1 MKYFPPFTLE
11 LTLALIKPHAAKV
24 PYVVKAIERKII
36 KNKFYIVKRSHCV
49 MHLDHASRMYEEHKG
64 KSFYKRL
71 VEMMTSGPIE
81 AFILARED
89 GIRTWR
95 GLMGPTR
102 ALDAQYTQPT
112 SLRGLYGLSNTRNA
126 THGSDSPQSV
136 FKEAG
141 VFFPYFDICDWYDKD
156 EEYFRNGYVRFC
168 DETSVHVKDENDA
181 PKDLKVKCD

>member
-126 THGSDSPQSV
+126 THGSGRPSYFIYNDS
-136 FKEAG
+136 
-141 VFFPYFDICDWYDKD
+141 I
-156 EEYFRNGYVRFC
+156 
-168 DETSVHVKDENDA
+168 
-181 PKDLKVKCD
+181 